1 MGNEKR
7 REGTEKMLEKKGKK
21 GEEEE
26 EEKEEEAGEDTG
38 TADLSST
45 PFQFRPFNAY
55 VTHSV
60 RHSLR
65 HCCWNSV
72 SFCVAENGFSNNVS
86 FH

>member
-1 MGNEKR
+1 MGKEKR
-7 REGTEKMLEKKGKK
+7 EGREKKLEKKGKK
-21 GEEEE
+21 GDDEEEE
-26 EEKEEEAGEDTG
+26 EGEDTG

-55 VTHSV
+55 VTQSV

-72 SFCVAENGFSNNVS
+72 SFSVAENGFSNNVS